1 MSLTLACSAC
11 VTTKKS
17 KQDVGWI
24 GKRWHDMN
32 ARYNG
37 LFNAKEL
44 IKSSTSQLEDSHTDN
59 FAQVLTIDVWG
70 SPEDREVLNDDM
82 DIVVE
87 KVTKVA
93 ALHEPSKWLDDC
105 YVLMGKAQYLKG
117 DLESAEETLEYFVD
131 DFNPK
136 DPDSRVYETP
146 SKDESAKQR
155 KKQQKKER
163 KIKEE
168 ERQQAREDKE
178 KERKEKAKQRKKE
191 AREREKQRKQRI
203 RDRKKGKRTPPPTAP
218 AEIPEESP
226 TPDPTITAST
236 NDEIVLDED
245 EAYLREIAAKKN
257 NDDKIK
263 EDGGGGLFKQ
273 RPAYYEGMLW
283 LAKTYVDRGKWI
295 EANYYLDK
303 IGTDPGV
310 AEDIRVEAEVER
322 ANYFLQQKDFA
333 SAIPALESA
342 LELKVDKKRKARIA
356 YILAQAYQLRG
367 ESAKAYAAY
376 DRVGDYRPTFEMGL
390 QADINKF
397 KNSWSSGQMNTETAV
412 RKLNRLA
419 KEDKFAPYRGSI
431 YSAIAE
437 IYLVSGDETAALE
450 YFQKALGGAAN
461 GAVKTEIYYR
471 LGTLYFNRE
480 DYTDAKLYYD
490 STLTV
495 MSEKDDRYAVTKL
508 VAGNLTDIAL
518 YINLIETKDSILRL
532 GNLSQGELEEY
543 AKGIAIEA
551 WEQQLKES
559 EAEQGGFT
567 ATTTVISG
575 NSKFFAYN
583 QTSKQRGRQDF
594 LGRWGDRPLVDN
606 WRLRS
611 KIDDLAEQQEEE
623 QEERTIPDAELLK
636 GMNKVLREIP
646 TDVTSRQEVN
656 AEIEE
661 AMFLLGT
668 GFRTRLERYEQSNET
683 LQALLDRYPDTE
695 HRPEAYYFIYLNYQD
710 LQNASLASTY
720 RTKLMTEYPDSEYA
734 LYLAD
739 PTGKNVLMTDERKI
753 SVFYDET
760 YELFQQRMYQE
771 AFDRLEQ
778 AKETF
783 GKEHE
788 LIAKYDLL
796 KAMCI
801 GNLKG
806 QDEYINALRGVIL
819 VHKNTPEQSHA
830 REMLRFLRGDQDS
843 FANGGEVDE
852 EMLRK
857 FSLDDDKLHY
867 VIAILYNPSDEDIK
881 KAKAQITKFNEENYA
896 TSRLR
901 STQIV
906 LSRELNT
913 KVILIRRF
921 A

>member
-1 MSLTLACSAC
+1 M
-11 VTTKKS
+11 
-17 KQDVGWI
+17 
-24 GKRWHDMN
+24 
-32 ARYNG
+32 
-37 LFNAKEL
+37 
-44 IKSSTSQLEDSHTDN
+44 
-59 FAQVLTIDVWG
+59 
-70 SPEDREVLNDDM
+70 
-82 DIVVE
+82 
-87 KVTKVA
+87 
-93 ALHEPSKWLDDC
+93 
-105 YVLMGKAQYLKG
+105 
-117 DLESAEETLEYFVD
+117 
-131 DFNPK
+131 
-136 DPDSRVYETP
+136 
-146 SKDESAKQR
+146 
-155 KKQQKKER
+155 
-163 KIKEE
+163 
-168 ERQQAREDKE
+168 
-178 KERKEKAKQRKKE
+178 
-191 AREREKQRKQRI
+191 
-203 RDRKKGKRTPPPTAP
+203 
-218 AEIPEESP
+218 
-226 TPDPTITAST
+226 
-236 NDEIVLDED
+236 
-245 EAYLREIAAKKN
+245 
-257 NDDKIK
+257 
-263 EDGGGGLFKQ
+263 
-273 RPAYYEGMLW
+273 
-283 LAKTYVDRGKWI
+283 
-295 EANYYLDK
+295 
-303 IGTDPGV
+303 
-310 AEDIRVEAEVER
+310 
-322 ANYFLQQKDFA
+322 
-333 SAIPALESA
+333 
-342 LELKVDKKRKARIA
+342 
-356 YILAQAYQLRG
+356 
-367 ESAKAYAAY
+367 
-376 DRVGDYRPTFEMGL
+376 
-390 QADINKF
+390 
-397 KNSWSSGQMNTETAV
+397 
-412 RKLNRLA
+412 
-419 KEDKFAPYRGSI
+419 
-431 YSAIAE
+431 
-437 IYLVSGDETAALE
+437 
-450 YFQKALGGAAN
+450 
-461 GAVKTEIYYR
+461 
-471 LGTLYFNRE
+471 
-480 DYTDAKLYYD
+480 
-490 STLTV
+490 
-495 MSEKDDRYAVTKL
+495 
-508 VAGNLTDIAL
+508 
-518 YINLIETKDSILRL
+518 
-532 GNLSQGELEEY
+532 
-543 AKGIAIEA
+543 
-551 WEQQLKES
+551 
-559 EAEQGGFT
+559 
-567 ATTTVISG
+567 
-575 NSKFFAYN
+575 
-583 QTSKQRGRQDF
+583 
-594 LGRWGDRPLVDN
+594 DN

-734 LYLAD
+734 RYLAD

-760 YELFQQRMYQE
+760 YELFEQRMYQE

-778 AKETF
+778 ANETF

-921 A
+921 ANRDVSMDYYTDINGRLSEFLNTEVFSYDTFAINQKNYRQIMKDQSVNDYRIFFEREYFGSEK